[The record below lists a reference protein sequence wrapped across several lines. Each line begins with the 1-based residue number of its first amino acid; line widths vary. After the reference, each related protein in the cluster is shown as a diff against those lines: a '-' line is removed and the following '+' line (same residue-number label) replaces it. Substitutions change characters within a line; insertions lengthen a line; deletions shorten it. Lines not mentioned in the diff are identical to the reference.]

1 MSSFVCDECGKEC
14 KDKRG
19 LGIHYNKCDGSIN
32 FECKF
37 CIKVIEVNDP
47 TPPFC
52 TCCGNLMI
60 RIWSSTP
67 VHFKGTGFY
76 STGG

>member
-1 MSSFVCDECGKEC
+1 MPYYD
-14 KDKRG
+14 
-19 LGIHYNKCDGSIN
+19 

>member
-1 MSSFVCDECGKEC
+1 MPYYD
-14 KDKRG
+14 
-19 LGIHYNKCDGSIN
+19 
-32 FECKF
+32 FECKV
-37 CIKVIEVNDP
+37 CAKVIEINDSN
-47 TPPFC
+47 PPSC

>member
-1 MSSFVCDECGKEC
+1 MPYYD
-14 KDKRG
+14 
-19 LGIHYNKCDGSIN
+19 
-32 FECKF
+32 FECKT
-37 CIKVIEVNDP
+37 CKLVIEKTETN
-47 TPPFC
+47 PPDC
-52 TCCGNLMI
+52 TSCGNLMV

>member
-1 MSSFVCDECGKEC
+1 MAYYD
-14 KDKRG
+14 
-19 LGIHYNKCDGSIN
+19 
-32 FECKF
+32 FECKV
-37 CIKVIEVNDP
+37 CAKVIETDDP
-47 TPPFC
+47 TPLPC
-52 TCCGNLMI
+52 TCCGNLMV

>member
-1 MSSFVCDECGKEC
+1 MPYYD
-14 KDKRG
+14 
-19 LGIHYNKCDGSIN
+19 
-32 FECKF
+32 FECKT
-37 CIKVIEVNDP
+37 CKLMVEKTETN
-47 TPPFC
+47 PPDC
-52 TCCGNLMI
+52 TSCGNLMV